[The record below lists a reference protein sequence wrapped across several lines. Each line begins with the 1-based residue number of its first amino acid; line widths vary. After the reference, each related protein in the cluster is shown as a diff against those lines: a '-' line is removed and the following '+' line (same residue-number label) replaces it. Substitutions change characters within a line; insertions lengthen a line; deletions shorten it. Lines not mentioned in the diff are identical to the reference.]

1 MKYILPVLVILTL
14 SVASCASPSPSSR
27 KLDIVLRNTTP
38 HPIEIRAKA
47 GLLSRTIRLE
57 PGQRWN
63 GWVPTFVTVQSIEI
77 EMAGRETR

>member
-1 MKYILPVLVILTL
+1 MKYLLPILLLATL
-14 SVASCASPSPSSR
+14 SCSTPSPKSK
-27 KLDIVLRNTTP
+27 KLDIVLRNSSP

-63 GWVPTFVTVQSIEI
+63 GWVPTFVTVEAIEI
-77 EMAGRETR
+77 EMAEKQP